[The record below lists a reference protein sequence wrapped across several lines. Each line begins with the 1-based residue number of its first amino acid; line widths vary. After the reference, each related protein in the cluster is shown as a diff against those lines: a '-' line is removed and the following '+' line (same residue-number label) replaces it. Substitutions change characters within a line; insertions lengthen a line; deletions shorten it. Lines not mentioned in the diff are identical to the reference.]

1 MASNTIDLDQ
11 AEQAVSSL
19 LSNDEQRQGYQS
31 KTLKEH
37 NRSRCV
43 YLPLFPTISYGPNDH
58 LLLTNVPGSFD
69 RVYLSLIFS
78 FYCRLVTRL
87 ATHEILRREH
97 GAYTSDALMLMNNYN
112 YSTNDGFTLLE
123 QDAKELAARLCVGPS
138 IITFNAER
146 LRGNCYSLLALHESF
161 RRNILHK
168 RDTALAEP
176 VLNSKQMAVALEF
189 YLQIDGM
196 SCTHNCNYI
205 DFSMFFSG
213 HILHENLF
221 VSWS

>member
-1 MASNTIDLDQ
+1 MASNTIDLNQ

-19 LSNDEQRQGYQS
+19 LTNDEQRQGYQS

-58 LLLTNVPGSFD
+58 LLFTNVPGSFD

-87 ATHEILRREH
+87 ASHEILRREH

-123 QDAKELAARLCVGPS
+123 QDAKELAARLCVDLS

-146 LRGNCYSLLALHESF
+146 LRSHCYYLLALHESF
-161 RRNILHK
+161 RRKILRE
-168 RDTALAEP
+168 RDVALREP

>member
-1 MASNTIDLDQ
+1 MASNTNDLNQ
-11 AEQAVSSL
+11 AEHAVSSL
-19 LSNDEQRQGYQS
+19 LTNDEQRQGYQS

-37 NRSRCV
+37 NSTRFI

-58 LLLTNVPGSFD
+58 LLLTNVPGSFH
-69 RVYLSLIFS
+69 RIYLSLIFS
-78 FYCRLVTRL
+78 FYYRLVTHLGPR
-87 ATHEILRREH
+87 EILRREH

-123 QDAKELAARLCVGPS
+123 QDAKELAARLSVGLS

-146 LRGNCYSLLALHESF
+146 LRSHCYYLPALHESF
-161 RRNILHK
+161 RRHILRK
-168 RDTALAEP
+168 RDVALREP

-213 HILHENLF
+213 HILYENLF